1 MPNTLGG
8 SVLVRFFLDAGG
20 AGCLCALVF
29 RSGVLFPV
37 ARLFCLIELKTGVPR
52 GRHAHPPQK
61 FLTCPV
67 GAARIVLIGAGAQ
80 SGLRLEIHVIPMT
93 WLVLEP
99 LTQGTT
105 CLVLALGQQS
115 EAEHI
120 RDPKEFEEA
129 VGVTLTKWE
138 REV

>member
-1 MPNTLGG
+1 
-8 SVLVRFFLDAGG
+8 
-20 AGCLCALVF
+20 
-29 RSGVLFPV
+29 
-37 ARLFCLIELKTGVPR
+37 
-52 GRHAHPPQK
+52 
-61 FLTCPV
+61 
-67 GAARIVLIGAGAQ
+67 
-80 SGLRLEIHVIPMT
+80 MT

-105 CLVLALGQQS
+105 CLVLASGQQS

-129 VGVTLTKWE
+129 VSVTLTKWE